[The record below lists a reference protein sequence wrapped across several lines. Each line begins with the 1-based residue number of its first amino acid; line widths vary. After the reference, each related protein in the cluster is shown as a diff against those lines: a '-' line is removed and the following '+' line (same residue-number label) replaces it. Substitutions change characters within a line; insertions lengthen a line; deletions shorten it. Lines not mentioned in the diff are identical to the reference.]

1 MARLNTTNPL
11 VNKALSRE
19 TQPKASPNT
28 SPKKSTRRQSPSPTS
43 DIFDDIL
50 SASASG
56 ANTSRPA
63 SPNKLPIRTK
73 SLQKRNV
80 AGAGAF
86 DILPDSNSIC
96 PSETENR
103 DSPGMKKK
111 PRALGLSRVN
121 SLLLSRPARP
131 AQTRQRP
138 SIKSDIDDDKENDV
152 SDEIVNELPLF
163 NGSPPRQ
170 SAIQSPARS
179 RTSHTSVRDSVIAA
193 QHEEDR
199 SEGDSFDSLD
209 DFIVSDDNEVSYHG
223 NSENEDS
230 ETEPEIIMPPS
241 PQRSPR
247 KRLMRGRRPTPPR
260 ETILEEILQVEE
272 KPTSPK
278 YNVSRPQ
285 KKESRKEIV
294 RAISSPEPESESSI
308 TRAVAPEYRDEQ
320 SSSSQFCIGNATDI
334 INSLRELELDSEDEF
349 SSPAARI
356 ESSSSPEAPLQ
367 LPVRNPLR
375 FLVNRSVT
383 PVEKSPITPMV
394 KSTPRKGAD
403 KPPSKTAL
411 KKAEAA
417 ERRQAK
423 DEKKAF
429 DQIKESYA
437 ETFIRILDETV
448 ANGEVA
454 RMTQSTGGIKIKWN
468 NLLQSTA
475 GRAMHHIASPRSPGS
490 NPEFSASIELN
501 PKVLDSVDRILCTAT
516 HEYCHLAN
524 GLISRQGGHGP
535 SFHAW
540 GARCVDAMADHQDY
554 GGGRIKVTTK
564 HSYEIDYKYSWECQG
579 CQRKFGRSSKSID
592 PERQRCPC
600 MGLLVQV
607 KPKPRVKKV
616 GKTDDKENEK
626 PTV

>member
-1 MARLNTTNPL
+1 M
-11 VNKALSRE
+11 
-19 TQPKASPNT
+19 
-28 SPKKSTRRQSPSPTS
+28 
-43 DIFDDIL
+43 
-50 SASASG
+50 
-56 ANTSRPA
+56 
-63 SPNKLPIRTK
+63 RTK
-73 SLQKRNV
+73 SQMQRGT
-80 AGAGAF
+80 APGTGAF
-86 DILPDSNSIC
+86 DILPDNNSTC
-96 PSETENR
+96 ESEHESH

-131 AQTRQRP
+131 VQSRHRP
-138 SIKSDIDDDKENDV
+138 SIKSDTDDDKENDV
-152 SDEIVNELPLF
+152 SDEFADEYPAVNR
-163 NGSPPRQ
+163 SPPR
-170 SAIQSPARS
+170 RS
-179 RTSHTSVRDSVIAA
+179 TAQLPVRNRATHTSVSQSVIAA
-193 QHEEDR
+193 QREEDQ

-209 DFIVSDDNEVSYHG
+209 DFIVSDDNELSYHG
-223 NSENEDS
+223 NPESEGS
-230 ETEPEIIMPPS
+230 ETEPEIMPPS
-241 PQRSPR
+241 PERSPR
-247 KRLMRGRRPTPPR
+247 KRLMRGRRPSPERKPSPQR
-260 ETILEEILQVEE
+260 EAKLEKSFMVAEE
-272 KPTSPK
+272 VSMSPK
-278 YNVSRPQ
+278 YKVSSPK
-285 KKESRKEIV
+285 KKESKKEIA
-294 RAISSPEPESESSI
+294 RATPSPVYESPIFQVDASEPRTE
-308 TRAVAPEYRDEQ
+308 P
-320 SSSSQFCIGNATDI
+320 SSSSQFSLDSSTNI
-334 INSLRELELDSEDEF
+334 IDSLRELELDSEDE
-349 SSPAARI
+349 SPSPTARI
-356 ESSSSPEAPLQ
+356 ESSSSPEAPSQ
-367 LPVRNPLR
+367 LPSRNPLQ

-383 PVEKSPITPMV
+383 PVDKSPMTPKV

-429 DQIKESYA
+429 DQNKESYA

-475 GRAMHHIASPRSPGS
+475 GRAMHHITSPRSPGS
-490 NPEFSASIELN
+490 NSEYSAMIELN
-501 PKVLDSVDRILCTAT
+501 PKVLDSNDRILCTAT

-540 GARCVDAMADHQDY
+540 GARCVEAMAGHHEY

-600 MGLLVQV
+600 MGMLVQV
-607 KPKPRVKKV
+607 KPKPRAKKAAK
-616 GKTDDKENEK
+616 GDNKENEK
-626 PTV
+626 PAV